1 MERWGLQLAR
11 AALRLL
17 EERFEIRAAV
27 QPRRLRY
34 KCSLPDTWIPCG
46 AQSLN
51 CRSRLMQILRCFALA
66 AALALLPGMA
76 FSQGK
81 TVPKDAKVYFITP
94 YDGQTVRGAFLV

>member
-1 MERWGLQLAR
+1 MERRGLQLAR
-11 AALRLL
+11 AALRFL

-27 QPRRLRY
+27 QSRRLRY
-34 KCSLPDTWIPCG
+34 QCSLSDAWIPRG

-51 CRSRLMQILRCFALA
+51 CRSRLMKILRCFALS

-81 TVPKDAKVYFITP
+81 TAPKDAKVYFITP
-94 YDGQTVRGAFLV
+94 YDGQR